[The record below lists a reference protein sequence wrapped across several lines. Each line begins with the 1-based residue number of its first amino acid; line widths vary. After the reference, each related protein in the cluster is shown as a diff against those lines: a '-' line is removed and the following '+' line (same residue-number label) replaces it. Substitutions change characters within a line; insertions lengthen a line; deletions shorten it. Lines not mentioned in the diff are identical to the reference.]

1 MLTSEAQ
8 LHAKKPIVIFGGVF
22 DPVHK
27 GHISVA
33 LSAAKEFAAE
43 KVVFLPERTPY
54 RKAQCTSY
62 EHRLKM
68 LQLATL
74 HNPLLEVLDCP
85 DERQTIA
92 STFGWLK
99 NTFPEHS
106 FIWLVGSDVV
116 GMLSDWPNVEQLQ
129 LYGVEALAVAKRG
142 DTQQTVSFADFG
154 IPVRQFIAPDSTV
167 SSSHFR
173 SDSERLKDMAPA
185 IVYEYIVANQLYS

>member
-1 MLTSEAQ
+1 MQTKQ
-8 LHAKKPIVIFGGVF
+8 KKPIVIFGGVF

-33 LSAAKEFAAE
+33 LSAEHEFVAE

-54 RKAQCTSY
+54 RKVQCTSY

-116 GMLSDWPNVEQLQ
+116 NMLLNWPDVEQLQ
-129 LYGVEALAVAKRG
+129 LYGVETLAIAQRG
-142 DTQQTVSFADFG
+142 DAHQTEAFADFG
-154 IPVRQFIAPDSTV
+154 IPVHHFKAPDSTV

-173 SDSERLKDMAPA
+173 SDSERLKDIVPA

>member
-1 MLTSEAQ
+1 MLISEAQ
-8 LHAKKPIVIFGGVF
+8 LHEKKPIVIFGGVF

-33 LSAAKEFAAE
+33 LSAAHEFAAE

-54 RKAQCTSY
+54 RKVQCTSY

-68 LQLATL
+68 LQLATQHSL
-74 HNPLLEVLDCP
+74 LLEVLDCP
-85 DERQTIA
+85 DDRQTIA

-99 NTFPEHS
+99 STYPEHS

-116 GMLSDWPNVEQLQ
+116 SMLSDWPNIEQLQ
-129 LYGVEALAVAKRG
+129 LYCVETLAIAKRG
-142 DTQQTVSFADFG
+142 DAQQNLSFADFG

-167 SSSHFR
+167 SSSLIR
-173 SDSERLKDMAPA
+173 ADSERSKDMVPA
-185 IVYEYIVANQLYS
+185 SVYGYIVANQLYS